1 MWPYELESPA
11 ILELSGINLSFLK
24 ELQEKGFKPLAGFG
38 ISSPEQVNFLAD
50 FVDAAVV
57 GSYLV
62 GIIRDTAPKGAETL
76 QQAVAKAVSW
86 LVAS

>member
-1 MWPYELESPA
+1 VS
-11 ILELSGINLSFLK
+11 
-24 ELQEKGFKPLAGFG
+24 
-38 ISSPEQVNFLAD
+38 FLAD

-76 QQAVAKAVSW
+76 REAVAKAVSW